1 MWLNLNM
8 FISHTMAST
17 TGSTILNHTMAIAM
31 LDQATAML
39 SRITLDLSLISY
51 ITSRSLHLI
60 MAIATQVPCI
70 ILGLAAIHTMALT
83 EEVTPLDTKHHTGR
97 QHPTEHLITE
107 HHTEDQVVQYL
118 SEEAQHHSEVAQ
130 YHLEEEAT
138 DLTEVDHQVLTEA
151 DHQVPTEVDHQVIS
165 EEAQVPTEE
174 DQAHPS
180 AEEDQAHRSAED
192 QEVPQVMEGDPLA
205 DQEDATEHSK
215 QPRRQATAIEPKSNQ
230 KVVKRRCPH
239 TLDDADEQIV
249 S

>member
-17 TGSTILNHTMAIAM
+17 TGSTMLNHTMAIAM
-31 LDQATAML
+31 LDHSTATL

-70 ILGLAAIHTMALT
+70 IPGLPAILTTALT

-97 QHPTEHLITE
+97 QHPTEHLTTE

-130 YHLEEEAT
+130 YHLEEDIT
-138 DLTEVDHQVLTEA
+138 DLTEA
-151 DHQVPTEVDHQVIS
+151 DHQVPTEADHQVIS
-165 EEAQVPTEE
+165 EEAQVPSEEDQARNLAEE
-174 DQAHPS
+174 DQAHP
-180 AEEDQAHRSAED
+180 SAED

-215 QPRRQATAIEPKSNQ
+215 QPRRQATAIEPKAN
-230 KVVKRRCPH
+230 
-239 TLDDADEQIV
+239 
-249 S
+249 